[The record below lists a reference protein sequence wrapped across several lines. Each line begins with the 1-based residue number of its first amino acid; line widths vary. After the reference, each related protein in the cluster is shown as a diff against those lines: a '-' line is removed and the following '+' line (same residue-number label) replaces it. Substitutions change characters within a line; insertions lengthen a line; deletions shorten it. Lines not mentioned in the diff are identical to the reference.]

1 MTLIQRRI
9 ATLFLASATILGG
22 IYPTIPL
29 EARQTGSPAAQ
40 SVPWLYKGSDVPVD
54 ANWNFGALNN
64 GLRYAIRRNGVP
76 PGQVSIRVAVDA
88 GSLMEEDKELGFA
101 HFLEHLTFRSSKYVP
116 DGEAKRVWQRLGATF
131 GSDSNAQTTP
141 TQTVYRL
148 DLPGASPEGLDESMK
163 ILAGMITQPTI
174 VDASVNAE
182 RAVILA
188 ELREGYGPQVRV
200 ADATRALFFAGQ
212 RLATRSPIGTTQSL
226 KAADAAGLKAFHD
239 RWYRPENVVISIS
252 GDADPK
258 AMESYVRKYFG
269 GWKGKGKAKAAPD
282 FGKPDS
288 SMATSEAL
296 VEPGLPTMISLA
308 WLRPW
313 VRKDDTILYNQERM
327 TDMLALQIINRRLEA
342 RARAGGSFLQ
352 ANVSQDDVSRSADG
366 TFINIIPLGEDW
378 PAAVADVRAV
388 IEDAKATAPSQGEI
402 DREYAEFQALLAM
415 SVENQDTEAS
425 SKQADDIV
433 AAVDIRETVAA
444 PETALKI
451 FQGMKPTL
459 TPEKLLEATR
469 RVFQGVTTR
478 AMLTTPVE
486 QQGAEGKL
494 AAALAAPVDPAKNVR
509 LTGAAVTSDA
519 LPKLGP
525 PGAVVSRETLD
536 DLGIDIVTFAN
547 GVKLSLFANG
557 AEKEKI
563 RVNVRFGHGYQAF
576 SPTQPVPSWAAG
588 YALMASG
595 VGDLGQEELDRFTTG
610 RRIGMQ
616 FEIDD
621 DAFEMSAVT
630 RSADVDDQLHLLAA
644 KLAFPRWDKAPVDRM
659 KAGMIAAYDAM
670 SSSPGNV
677 LARDLDGLLRN
688 GDVRWRTPDRKEIMA
703 LTPEAFRATWEPLLK
718 SGPIEVQ
725 IYGDIN
731 AERAIS
737 LVAKSFGA
745 LPARSNAPVDPA
757 NLKTAFPA
765 HVEKPVLLRHSGA
778 KDQAAAVMAW
788 PTSGGMTD
796 SRESRQLEILAQ
808 IFNDR
813 LFEGLR
819 SQDGAAYSPSVSNNW
834 PFSFDNGGYIAVTS
848 QLSPDRTSYFFAL
861 IRKVAADLAAN
872 PVSADELQRTVAP
885 MRQLLQRASSGNA
898 FWMSQ
903 MEGASFDKRR
913 IAIMRD
919 MPRDLLQV
927 TPAEIQALA
936 KKYLAPEKSWSAVV
950 LPVGVEG
957 E

>member
-1 MTLIQRRI
+1 MTSIKGRV
-9 ATLFLASATILGG
+9 ATLFLASAIVLGG

-29 EARQTGSPAAQ
+29 QARQADSPAAQ
-40 SVPWLYKGSDVPVD
+40 PLPWLYKGSDVPVD
-54 ANWNFGALNN
+54 RSWNFGELSN

-88 GSLMEEDKELGFA
+88 GSLMEEDNELGFA
-101 HFLEHLTFRSSKYVP
+101 HFIEHLTFRSSKYVP

-148 DLPGASPEGLDESMK
+148 DLPGASPEGLNESMK
-163 ILAGMITQPTI
+163 ILAGMIMEPII
-174 VDASVNAE
+174 VDVSVNAE

-188 ELREGYGPQVRV
+188 EQRESYGPQVRV

-226 KAADAAGLKAFHD
+226 KVAGAAGLKAFHD
-239 RWYRPENVVISIS
+239 RWYRPENVVISIA
-252 GDADPK
+252 GDVDPK

-269 GWKGKGKAKAAPD
+269 GWKAQGKARPHPD
-282 FGKPDS
+282 FGKPDPA
-288 SMATSEAL
+288 MRTGEVL
-296 VEPGLPTMISLA
+296 VEPGLPTMLSLA

-313 VRKDDTILYNQERM
+313 VRKDDTIIYNQERL
-327 TDMLALQIINRRLEA
+327 TDMLALQMINRRLEA

-352 ANVSQDDVSRSADG
+352 AVVSQDDVSRSVDG
-366 TFINIIPLGEDW
+366 TFISIMPIGEDW
-378 PAAVADVRAV
+378 AAALADVRAV
-388 IEDAKATAPSQGEI
+388 VEDAKTAAPSQGEI
-402 DREYAEFQALLAM
+402 DREYTEFEALMAM
-415 SVENQDTEAS
+415 SVENKDTEAS

-444 PETALKI
+444 PETALGI
-451 FQGMKPTL
+451 FRDMKPTL
-459 TPEKLLEATR
+459 TPDKLLAATR
-469 RVFQGVTTR
+469 RVFQGATTR
-478 AMLTTPVE
+478 AILTTPVE

-509 LTGAAVTSDA
+509 LTGPAITSEA
-519 LPKLGP
+519 LPKLGA
-525 PGAVVSRETLD
+525 PGTVVARDRLD
-536 DLGIDIVTFAN
+536 DLGIEMVTFSN

-563 RVNVRFGHGYQAF
+563 RVNVRFGNGYQAF
-576 SPTQPVPSWAAG
+576 SPTKPVPSWAAG

-616 FEIDD
+616 FQIDD

-630 RSADVDDQLHLLAA
+630 RSADVDDQLRLLAA
-644 KLAFPRWDKAPVDRM
+644 KLAFPRWDKAPVERM

-677 LARDLDGLLRN
+677 LARDMGGLLRN

-725 IYGDIN
+725 IYGDIE
-731 AERAIS
+731 AERAIA
-737 LVAKSFGA
+737 LVGKTFGA
-745 LPARSNAPVDPA
+745 LPPRTDVPVDPA

-765 HVEKPVLLRHSGA
+765 HVAKPVVLRHTGA

-788 PTSGGMTD
+788 PTSGGMAD

-819 SQDGAAYSPSVSNNW
+819 SQDGAAYSPSVSNSW

-848 QLSPDRTSYFFAL
+848 QLSPDRTGYFFAL

-872 PVSADELQRTVAP
+872 PVSADELQRTVVP

-903 MEGASFDKRR
+903 MEGASFDNRR
-913 IAIMRD
+913 ITIMRE

-936 KKYLAPEKSWSAVV
+936 KKYLVPEKIWSAVV
-950 LPVGVEG
+950 LPAGVEG

>member
-1 MTLIQRRI
+1 MTSIKGRV
-9 ATLFLASATILGG
+9 ATLLLASAVVLGG
-22 IYPTIPL
+22 TYPDMIQ
-29 EARQTGSPAAQ
+29 ARPSAASTVQ
-40 SVPWLYKGSDVPVD
+40 SIPWLYKGSDVPID
-54 ANWNFGALNN
+54 RSWNFGELNN

-88 GSLMEEDKELGFA
+88 GSLMEEENELGYA
-101 HFLEHLTFRSSKYVP
+101 HFIEHLTFRGSKYVP

-163 ILAGMITQPTI
+163 ILAGMIMEPTI
-174 VDASVNAE
+174 LDASVNSE

-188 ELREGYGPQVRV
+188 EQRESYGPQVRV
-200 ADATRALFFAGQ
+200 GDATRALFLAGQ
-212 RLATRSPIGTTQSL
+212 RLATRNPIGTIQSL
-226 KAADAAGLKAFHD
+226 KAANAAGLNAFHD

-258 AMESYVRKYFG
+258 MMESYVSKYFG
-269 GWKGKGKAKAAPD
+269 GWKGQGKARPAPD
-282 FGKPDS
+282 FGKPDP
-288 SMATSEAL
+288 SMPTGEVL
-296 VEPGLPTMISLA
+296 VEPGLPTMLSLA

-313 VRKDDTILYNQERM
+313 VRKDDTIIYNQERL
-327 TDMLALQIINRRLEA
+327 TDMLALQMINRRLEA

-352 ANVSQDDVSRSADG
+352 AQVSQDDVSRSVDG
-366 TFINIIPLGEDW
+366 TFISIMPLGEDW
-378 PAAVADVRAV
+378 AAALAEVRAV
-388 IEDAKATAPSQGEI
+388 VEDAKAAPASQGEI
-402 DREYAEFQALLAM
+402 DREYAEFEALMAM
-415 SVENQDTEAS
+415 SVENKDTEAS

-444 PETALKI
+444 PETALTI
-451 FQGMKPTL
+451 FREMKPSL
-459 TPEKLLEATR
+459 TPGKLLAATR

-509 LTGAAVTSDA
+509 LTGAAITSDA
-519 LPKLGP
+519 LPKLGAP
-525 PGAVVSRETLD
+525 ATVVSREKLD
-536 DLGIDIVTFAN
+536 DLGIEMVTFSN

-563 RVNVRFGHGYQAF
+563 RVNVRFGNGYQAF
-576 SPTQPVPSWAAG
+576 SPTKPVPSWAAG

-595 VGDLGQEELDRFTTG
+595 VGELGQEELDRFTTG

-630 RSADVDDQLHLLAA
+630 RSADVEDQLRLLAT
-644 KLAFPRWDKAPVDRM
+644 KLAFPRWDKAPVERM

-677 LARDLDGLLRN
+677 LARDLGGLLRN

-725 IYGDIN
+725 IYGDID

-737 LVAKSFGA
+737 LVGKTFGA
-745 LPARSNAPVDPA
+745 LPPREETPADPA
-757 NLKTAFPA
+757 NLKTAFPV
-765 HVEKPVLLRHSGA
+765 HVEMPVVLRHTGA

-788 PTSGGMTD
+788 PTSGGMAD

-819 SQDGAAYSPSVSNNW
+819 SQDGAAYSPSVDNSW

-848 QLSPDRTSYFFAL
+848 QLSPDRTAYFFAL

-903 MEGASFDKRR
+903 MEGASYDKRR
-913 IAIMRD
+913 ITIMRD

-936 KKYLAPEKSWSAVV
+936 KKYLTPQKSWSAVV
-950 LPVGVEG
+950 LPMGVEG